1 MLAQFQLDMISL
13 GVASVALF
21 CVLVCMIILYRL
33 HKDLSMI
40 RKVLKSS
47 KGERID
53 HLLVE
58 HFEQNESINNRLGK
72 IEITLNDLSSRV
84 REQIGKV
91 GFVRYDAF
99 EDVGGEQSFV
109 VVWQNEKGDG
119 LLINSITGR
128 ESIRLFC
135 KPLRNGTN
143 EHGLSE
149 EERKAIES
157 TITDSIPEKVT

>member
-1 MLAQFQLDMISL
+1 MLAQLEVISL

-33 HKDLSMI
+33 HKDLSMT

-58 HFEQNESINNRLGK
+58 HFEQNENMNNRLGK
-72 IEITLNDLSSRV
+72 IEVTLNDLSSRV

-99 EDVGGEQSFV
+99 EDMGGEQSFV
-109 VVWQNEKGDG
+109 VAWQNEKGDG
-119 LLINSITGR
+119 ILINSITGR

-135 KPLRNGTN
+135 KPLRNGIN
-143 EHGLSE
+143 EHGLSAE
-149 EERKAIES
+149 EQRAIENA
-157 TITDSIPEKVT
+157 ITGSIPEKVS